1 MGADAQGESVYNMPL
16 TSLPRLLVLGN
27 EGVGL
32 RPLIRKICKQ
42 LVSIPKQSSNTE
54 TFKGHVESLNVGV
67 AAGVLISQFT
77 AR

>member
-1 MGADAQGESVYNMPL
+1 MGADAQGESVHNMPL